1 MQSAENVVNCTLI
14 QWLLVTLGITILNKM
29 WPCNLDKSPLSNV
42 KTNVSEVV
50 IEEFNHT
57 EKSLFVL
64 GMCCHEP
71 ANCSSV
77 PAPLTQSFQE
87 SPTDSLWNLWWY
99 FRWWCQQDAVRGVGS
114 PFPLQKHYFWQP
126 PTDDRQSI
134 CAASKSNDAIPALF
148 WSKNLRIGTWKGG
161 RRMIFFF
168 CGTLPQSCTDQWQES
183 PLAKRFLP
191 WNLMISWLPSQVGGC
206 PRGTLCPCPTQN
218 TEGTGMATE

>member
-1 MQSAENVVNCTLI
+1 MLLSNFCSLFTPISLVRVLMQSAENVVNCTLI

-87 SPTDSLWNLWWY
+87 SQTDSLWNLWWY
-99 FRWWCQQDAVRGVGS
+99 FRWWCQQDAVRGVCSPFPPRNTIFDNHLQMTGS
-114 PFPLQKHYFWQP
+114 PFVQP
-126 PTDDRQSI
+126 PSLMMRSQHSFG
-134 CAASKSNDAIPALF
+134 AK
-148 WSKNLRIGTWKGG
+148 TW
-161 RRMIFFF
+161 
-168 CGTLPQSCTDQWQES
+168 E
-183 PLAKRFLP
+183 
-191 WNLMISWLPSQVGGC
+191 
-206 PRGTLCPCPTQN
+206 
-218 TEGTGMATE
+218 